1 MNETLPNEGIA
12 KESGFDTL
20 KEVKFAGD
28 VVSDELEKKPISREQ
43 YIKDSKRNLMA
54 MSRTAQGVVDTSA
67 SAAKIDSM
75 TGISGDAAA
84 NLAQSNFESAINT
97 AFDNK
102 DREFDSPEDLRSF
115 VESLALQV
123 NDGIVKDGSLIRS
136 SDSDK
141 YPYVRIANLESQM
154 DKFYNGLYERTKNPD
169 ADPVESA
176 AYAEFGI
183 DFAGH
188 FFADGCG
195 KTAKV
200 VSSYMLMRRGHSL
213 PEYKGGRSAYYANQL
228 KQIAGENDQADD
240 EGYQKFLEYYRGLF

>member
-1 MNETLPNEGIA
+1 MSETLSNGGVA
-12 KESGFDTL
+12 RESGYDAL

-28 VVSDELEKKPISREQ
+28 IVSSEAEKISISREQ
-43 YIKDSKRNLMA
+43 YVRDSKRNLMA

-67 SAAKIDSM
+67 SAAKINSM

-84 NLAQSNFESAINT
+84 NLAQSNFESAINI

-102 DREFDSPEDLRSF
+102 NREFDSPEDLKSF

-123 NDGIVKDGSLIRS
+123 NDGIVKDSSLIRS

-141 YPYVRIANLESQM
+141 YPYVRIANLENQM
-154 DKFYNGLYERTKNPD
+154 NKFYEGLYGRTKNPN

-200 VSSYMLMRRGHSL
+200 VSSYMLMRHNHSL

-228 KQIAGENDQADD
+228 KQIAGEDDRADD